1 MTGKIKTWRWMRIQ
15 RKDYELFQS
24 PWAIQVIY
32 MWPPLKLFRPHI
44 MSLGVEHS
52 NVTIN
57 NPDVMRVKKHW
68 SAKFSVNC
76 VTCTPSPCVL
86 LQFAFTGQESK
97 ESWERT
103 SMKYHMPGN
112 LATVLI
118 WRFSDSEV
126 NHQIKKSPIIIIRY
140 QSRPDTCA
148 APSPSSNKC
157 AHVWQQSYS

>member
-1 MTGKIKTWRWMRIQ
+1 
-15 RKDYELFQS
+15 
-24 PWAIQVIY
+24 
-32 MWPPLKLFRPHI
+32 
-44 MSLGVEHS
+44 MS
-52 NVTIN
+52 T
-57 NPDVMRVKKHW
+57 
-68 SAKFSVNC
+68 KFSINC

-157 AHVWQQSYS
+157 TRVRRQSYSKLAKPKIVNGVIQIFPEERTACYPYPVYMWGFLSLLTIVAPHDCHSVYILGIACLPLTD